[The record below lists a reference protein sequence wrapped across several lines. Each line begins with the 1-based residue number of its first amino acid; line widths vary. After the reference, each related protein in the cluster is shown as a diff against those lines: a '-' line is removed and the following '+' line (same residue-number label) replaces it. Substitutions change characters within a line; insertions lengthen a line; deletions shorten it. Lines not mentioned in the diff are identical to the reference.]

1 MTDFRQRFVFVFP
14 DRAARRR
21 FPHRIGNRDAG
32 EVPAALAIG
41 SSGNSSSTGRNG
53 FGINFPGSG
62 RHTTASNT
70 SRLGA
75 LFGVN
80 AL

>member
-32 EVPAALAIG
+32 EVPAAWRSVQAAILHLQVEMA
-41 SSGNSSSTGRNG
+41 SG
-53 FGINFPGSG
+53 
-62 RHTTASNT
+62 
-70 SRLGA
+70 
-75 LFGVN
+75 
-80 AL
+80 